1 MSKLLDN
8 FSQTQ
13 NSIREGEKTVSIAQ
27 KLFFVTFFS
36 LSLEKER
43 KEYFISPS
51 SLSSSSKRS
60 MNKIKTSWEMK
71 EGKNHKSIKSKR
83 HYDLLDQGKKY

>member
-1 MSKLLDN
+1 MSKLLDY

-36 LSLEKER
+36 LSLEKGE
-43 KEYFISPS
+43 EGIFYFAFISFV
-51 SLSSSSKRS
+51 KFQ
-60 MNKIKTSWEMK
+60 TQHE
-71 EGKNHKSIKSKR
+71 
-83 HYDLLDQGKKY
+83 